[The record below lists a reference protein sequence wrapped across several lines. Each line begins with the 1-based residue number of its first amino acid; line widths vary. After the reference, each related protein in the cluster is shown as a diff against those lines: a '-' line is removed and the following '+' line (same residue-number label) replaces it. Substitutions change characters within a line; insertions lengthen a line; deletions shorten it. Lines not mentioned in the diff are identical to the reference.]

1 MNFEMLSE
9 KDIKKIH
16 SASLQVLEKTGGQI
30 HNEAA
35 KELLADAGCKICDNN
50 LVKIP
55 GHLVEHCL
63 DSVAKGFT
71 LYDRQGNVACELKGR
86 NSYFGTGVTNPNF
99 HDYKT
104 GQRKPTS
111 VQDIENAAKVA
122 DFLPQIDW
130 IMPLGSV
137 QDVPAHA
144 SDVYEFEAAV
154 TNTTKPIVFICHDLR
169 GLKDV
174 LDMAEAVVG
183 GRRQLQE
190 KPFLISYPEPISPL
204 VHSANATEK
213 LLYSAARNIPIIY
226 TPAPM
231 AGATAPASMAGL
243 LVQANAECLTGLVLA
258 QLKRKGVPVIMGG
271 VLTILDMRTGTICY
285 GAPELSLLSAAYAD
299 IARYYGIPTW
309 GTAGCSDSKVP
320 DVQAAIEATFSSFA
334 NYLSGL
340 NLIHDPGFL
349 ENAMIGSL
357 EMLLIT
363 NEVAG
368 MVKRFAGGIEVNDDT
383 LAVEVIDSVGPGGNY
398 LQHDHTLEHFRE
410 FYEPM
415 LLDRNNYSTW
425 QSLGSK
431 TMQDRIKEKI
441 EHILTNHK
449 PEPLDQEI
457 KARIKEIREKSAKE
471 RSCGDSK

>member
-1 MNFEMLSE
+1 MKFEMLSE
-9 KDIKKIH
+9 QEIKKIH
-16 SASLQVLEKTGGQI
+16 KAALRVLEQTGG
-30 HNEAA
+30 HVHCAEAR
-35 KELLADAGCKICDNN
+35 ELLTNAGCRVGDDV

-55 GHLVEHCL
+55 SDLVEQCL

-71 LYDRQGNVACELKGR
+71 LYDREGNVACELKGR
-86 NSYFGTGVTNPNF
+86 NAYFGTGVTNPNF
-99 HDYKT
+99 PDYKT
-104 GQRKPTS
+104 GERKPTT
-111 VQDIENAAKVA
+111 VADIANAAKVS
-122 DFLPQIDW
+122 DYLSEIDW
-130 IMPLGSV
+130 LMPLGSV

-154 TNTTKPIVFICHDLR
+154 TNTTKPIVFICHDVK
-169 GLKDV
+169 GVKDV

-183 GRRQLQE
+183 GRKQLEE

-204 VHSANATEK
+204 VHCEEAMEK
-213 LLYSAARNIPIIY
+213 LLYSAERNIPIIY
-226 TPAPM
+226 TPCPM

-243 LVQANAECLTGLVLA
+243 LVQTTAECLTGLVIA

-271 VLTILDMRTGTICY
+271 VLSILDMSTGTMSY
-285 GAPELSLLSAAYAD
+285 GAPELSLALAGCAD

-334 NYLSGL
+334 NYLGGL
-340 NLIHDPGFL
+340 SLIHDPGFL

-368 MVKRFAGGIEVNDDT
+368 MAKRFADGIEVTDET
-383 LAVEVIDSVGPGGNY
+383 LAVDVIGSVGPGGNY
-398 LQHDHTLEHFRE
+398 LSHEHTLNHFRE
-410 FYEPM
+410 FYQPS

-441 EHILTNHK
+441 DDILSNHK
-449 PEPLDQEI
+449 PKPLPDEVQKKI
-457 KARIKEIREKSAKE
+457 RDIREQSEKE
-471 RSCGDSK
+471 RAI